1 MKHRMGMAML
11 AAICVGAEARAALVD
26 IIYSPTPQTVEI
38 GELFEIQLNV
48 SSQGPGPQPFA
59 AVDALIGYDQTKLQL
74 VGYDKNDAGAGFF
87 VQGFLPDPDGINLNI
102 GDGLALFTALAPPGN
117 PVPAPV
123 TPSMLVVTSLKFIAL
138 EQTPATNVILVPSS
152 GAFGQTRVLIGPSN
166 VTGNISSI
174 AVITVLPSALGACC
188 LGSCGC
194 EVNTEEDCNKRGGSW
209 MGVGASCAL
218 SGGVPTACV
227 SCPGDVTLNGIVDVD
242 DLLTIV
248 NSWGPPTG
256 TCNADITQNG
266 VVDVDDLL
274 VVINQWGPCPP

>member
-1 MKHRMGMAML
+1 MKHRLGMVML
-11 AAICVGAEARAALVD
+11 AAAWIGTEVRGALVD
-26 IIYSPTPQTVEI
+26 IIYSPTPQIVEI

-48 SSQGPGPQPFA
+48 SSQGPGAQPFA
-59 AVDALIGYDQTKLQL
+59 AVDALIGYDPTKLQL

-117 PVPAPV
+117 PISAPA
-123 TPSMLVVTSLKFIAL
+123 TPGMLVVTSLKFIAL
-138 EQTPATNVILVPSS
+138 QETPATNVVLVPNS

-166 VTGNISSI
+166 VTGNINSV
-174 AVITVLPSALGACC
+174 AVITVQPPLQGACC

-194 EVNTEEDCNKRGGSW
+194 QITDEDECAKLGGSW
-209 MGVGASCAL
+209 EGVNTSCAL

-227 SCPGDVTLNGIVDVD
+227 SCLGDVTLNGIVDVD
-242 DLLTIV
+242 DLLTII
-248 NSWGPPTG
+248 NSWGPPVG

-266 VVDVDDLL
+266 IVDVDDLL
-274 VVINQWGPCPP
+274 IVINQWGACL